1 MNSTENPNH
10 RYTDNNLADP
20 ATQLERNKRYVRD
33 LALQAIDVRNR
44 LREAENEV
52 IELKARV
59 QKIDLIGREVTRQ
72 IERQER
78 LADEGK
84 EEE

>member
-10 RYTDNNLADP
+10 RYTDNNLADL
-20 ATQLERNKRYVRD
+20 ATQLERDKRYVRD
-33 LALQAIDVRNR
+33 LALQAVDVRNR

-52 IELKARV
+52 IELKARL

-78 LADEGK
+78 LADEGTQR
-84 EEE
+84 